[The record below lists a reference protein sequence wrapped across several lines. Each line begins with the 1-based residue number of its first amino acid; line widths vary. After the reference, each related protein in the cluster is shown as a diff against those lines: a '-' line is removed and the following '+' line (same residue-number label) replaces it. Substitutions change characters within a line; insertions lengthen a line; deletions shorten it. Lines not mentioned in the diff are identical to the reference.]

1 MRNNIFCLL
10 SIILIVYYLNNFK
23 ESDDYTYLQ
32 GDFDS
37 ELIDNQ
43 AQQPH
48 QAQPQQ
54 QTQQLPKELNQEIQI
69 NSVQIDPV
77 QLEAQLKNQDR
88 NQYINQQDNQDN
100 QSHNQLH
107 NQVTTQLS
115 NHLRVTNQQDLLT
128 QKNLPTASNQDLNS
142 NQELLPTQYHMP
154 FQSNLLT
161 QENQLV
167 ELDRNQTVNFKP
179 DHNSNLNSTK
189 NNSQLKSDEQDKFVK
204 MFENNLN
211 YLNENDLINFM
222 QYQPEFYSGK
232 PNPKQEN
239 IMNGG
244 YIYDNITGYVG
255 NDCYASII

>member
-10 SIILIVYYLNNFK
+10 SIILIVYYLNNINN
-23 ESDDYTYLQ
+23 SDDYTYLQ

-43 AQQPH
+43 AQQEP
-48 QAQPQQ
+48 
-54 QTQQLPKELNQEIQI
+54 LPKELNQE
-69 NSVQIDPV
+69 VHIDPV
-77 QLEAQLKNQDR
+77 PVDPIQLEAQLRNQDR
-88 NQYINQQDNQDN
+88 NQQINQQN
-100 QSHNQLH
+100 NQLQ

-128 QKNLPTASNQDLNS
+128 QKNLPMASNQEIS
-142 NQELLPTQYHMP
+142 ANQELLPTQHNMP

-167 ELDRNQTVNFKP
+167 ELDRNQSVNFKP
-179 DHNSNLNSTK
+179 DQNSNVNSNQ

-222 QYQPEFYSGK
+222 QYQHEFYNGK

-244 YIYDNITGYVG
+244 YIYDNIIGYGG